1 MALVLHVSRNVYLFM
16 SNYCIWYRR
25 YRLGSGWMVVSFRT
39 RRMPELL
46 TSPTAAFSLVVRS
59 TLFLLSLGKHVVS
72 NNIGSESNDGDAEAR
87 EDVPEH
93 CGI

>member
-1 MALVLHVSRNVYLFM
+1 M
-16 SNYCIWYRR
+16 IK
-25 YRLGSGWMVVSFRT
+25 
-39 RRMPELL
+39 LL
-46 TSPTAAFSLVVRS
+46 TSPTAALSLVVRS
-59 TLFLLSLGKHVVS
+59 ALFLLSLGKHVVS

>member
-1 MALVLHVSRNVYLFM
+1 
-16 SNYCIWYRR
+16 
-25 YRLGSGWMVVSFRT
+25 MVVSFRT

-59 TLFLLSLGKHVVS
+59 TPFLLSLGKHVVS

-93 CGI
+93 GCSGKDGVISPRLAFCPWVAV